1 MMDDP
6 VTKRLRDLLDIT
18 MKLRENIDE
27 LLGGLSKQ
35 LEALERE
42 WPGVVRGTAGV
53 SSNKPTPHVV
63 SGLNRTF
70 SHYGVNSE
78 AIRST
83 NRRLDM
89 SSGCTR
95 ISA

>member
-35 LEALERE
+35 LEALEKGMARS
-42 WPGVVRGTAGV
+42 R
-53 SSNKPTPHVV
+53 
-63 SGLNRTF
+63 SG
-70 SHYGVNSE
+70 
-78 AIRST
+78 
-83 NRRLDM
+83 NRRRQLE
-89 SSGCTR
+89 
-95 ISA
+95 